1 MQYITYHL
9 RSCGICAGVL
19 NTEGRGASSKASVCP
34 QKDNLPQLHP
44 PSSNATM
51 PKQKRGTHQLNDCP
65 RAFATFDDDKAHT
78 LTSTPL
84 FCLTVMF
91 AAPMSPLAENLI
103 PSLVTEID
111 TACQQFHI
119 GNHQGASPT
128 RVCLISARLTS
139 MTNLPCFYDRS
150 HVKTSQWFQQSS
162 IKHH

>member
-1 MQYITYHL
+1 MQYRTYQL

-34 QKDNLPQLHP
+34 QKDNLLQLHP
-44 PSSNATM
+44 PRFSATM
-51 PKQKRGTHQLNDCP
+51 HKKNQGTHRLNHCP
-65 RAFATFDDDKAHT
+65 RALATFDADKAHT

-91 AAPMSPLAENLI
+91 AAPMSPLAENLM

-119 GNHQGASPT
+119 GNHQGASPQT
-128 RVCLISARLTS
+128 CMPYQRTPYQHDQLAL
-139 MTNLPCFYDRS
+139 LL
-150 HVKTSQWFQQSS
+150 
-162 IKHH
+162 